1 MALRFAEC
9 RSEDLPAL
17 RAFWARAY
25 RPGYLLRENHS
36 LFRWQ
41 FGGRSPA
48 DGDSYH
54 VKLAM
59 LDGEV
64 VGCLGYIPVEVTLA
78 ERVVPGA
85 WLTNWMV
92 DPDRRQLGLGPLLMR
107 EVTRQFDV
115 TLNLGP
121 NQDARTVL
129 AKMGW
134 SYIGALTRYLHV
146 LDVEAAAALTES
158 GRLDWPAARGPNGH
172 HPGISVRPVSAF
184 DEGATHLWDR
194 LAPTL
199 GAGTR
204 RCADYLN
211 WRYIHHPLWT
221 YRCFEAWVGGRLGGF
236 AIYHIET
243 VRDRSLTV
251 GRLVELVAEPDAAS
265 PLLGAVLEDART
277 QGVALVDFFS
287 SSPQMTS
294 ALLAHDF
301 LSSEGAPVAQIPLLF
316 QPVDRRRV
324 AIHFMAQLTRVSGVA
339 SLASWYVTKSDAD
352 QDRPS

>member
-9 RSEDLPAL
+9 RTEDLPAL

-41 FGGRSPA
+41 FGSRVSA

-59 LDGEV
+59 MDGEV

-78 ERVVPGA
+78 GRVVPGA
-85 WLTNWMV
+85 WLANWMV

-134 SYIGALTRYLHV
+134 SYVGALTRYLHM

-158 GRLDWPAARGPNGH
+158 GRLDWPATRGGKGH
-172 HPGISVRPVSAF
+172 QPGIAVRLVSAF
-184 DEGATHLWDR
+184 DEEATRLWDR

-204 RCADYLN
+204 RSADYLN

-221 YRCFEAWVGGRLGGF
+221 YGCFEARTGSRLSGF
-236 AIYHIET
+236 AVYHVEP
-243 VRDRSLTV
+243 VRDRALTV

-265 PLLGAVLEDART
+265 ALLGAVLEDART

-287 SSPQMTS
+287 SSPQMAP

-301 LSSEGAPVAQIPLLF
+301 LSGEEAPVAQIPLLF
-316 QPVDRRRV
+316 QPVDRQRV
-324 AIHFMAQLTRVSGVA
+324 AIHFMAQLARVSGTA

-352 QDRPS
+352 QDRPN